1 MDRILYTAAT
11 KGITGNGD
19 FSLADY
25 RNRDEANGYQV
36 TPKDC
41 AASLWEWNKSL
52 CEETDKWDWN
62 PLHYAVKL
70 GFRVVLRKMLG
81 WKTSLAYTHAGNG
94 NDWATS
100 IHIAANEGY
109 VNMICELSF
118 HCPDSLETLN
128 NNGQNALHVSIS
140 NNKLRLIIFLLNS
153 KKSDYLI
160 DEPDNDG
167 NTPLH
172 LLAASGWISVPAK
185 LERHASTKKV
195 LINKENQ
202 TPLDISESSTEITQ
216 LVHTYMLLC

>member
-1 MDRILYTAAT
+1 
-11 KGITGNGD
+11 
-19 FSLADY
+19 
-25 RNRDEANGYQV
+25 
-36 TPKDC
+36 
-41 AASLWEWNKSL
+41 
-52 CEETDKWDWN
+52 
-62 PLHYAVKL
+62 
-70 GFRVVLRKMLG
+70 
-81 WKTSLAYTHAGNG
+81 
-94 NDWATS
+94 
-100 IHIAANEGY
+100 
-109 VNMICELSF
+109 MICELSF

-128 NNGQNALHVSIS
+128 NNGQNALHVAIS

-216 LVHTYMLLC
+216 LAKRTFKRNLRYCRLGRRDFEINGRK